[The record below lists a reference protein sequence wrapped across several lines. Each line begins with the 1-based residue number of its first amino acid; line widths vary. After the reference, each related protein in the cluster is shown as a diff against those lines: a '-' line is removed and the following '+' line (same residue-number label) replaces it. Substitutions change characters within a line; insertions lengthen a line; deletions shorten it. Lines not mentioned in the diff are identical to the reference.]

1 MGVLDFLL
9 VARMRQLIIGW
20 AMLVGLGVALA
31 LAVVLPTKYES
42 IAKVQV
48 DSIQRNDLTGL
59 VEPRVRVAEYL
70 GQQAA
75 VAASRVVAL
84 KVIDM
89 LVADGALVL
98 SDYESRWRKETG
110 GELIAGNDKR
120 LWAADELLHDLKI
133 TANDIESTLEL
144 SYRAEDPAQAAR
156 IANAFAS
163 AYMETIADKKQRRFS
178 RKAASFSDET
188 RSLADDVNR
197 AQDELAAYREVS
209 GILPLGVQK
218 IEAAEVE
225 YAALTARLAEARADE
240 AEALSLLRQAQTTP
254 RGQLVNFPLPDDAI
268 PGRQAQMR
276 LAAVSATLARIA
288 DRFGPQYPDYIEAA
302 REKAALEDNILQ
314 SIVDRAD
321 YATRRVSALEAS
333 AAKMKAELTEM
344 QTMRQKYDLLENK
357 VSASQDTYNLVATRS
372 LQEALQARVDS
383 IDVFLLARGVPASEP
398 ATPPFWIVVLLG
410 VAAGATIGAGA
421 AVFVELYEGR
431 VRSADAV
438 RQAFRTQVTGE
449 VTPPRRKRGFA
460 PRFFVRN
467 TA

>member
-9 VARMRQLIIGW
+9 VARMRRLIIGW
-20 AMLVGLGVALA
+20 AMMVGLGVALA
-31 LAVVLPTKYES
+31 LGVVLPTKYES
-42 IAKVQV
+42 VAKVQV

-98 SDYESRWRKETG
+98 ADYESRWRKETG
-110 GELIAGNDKR
+110 GELVAGNDKR
-120 LWAADELLHDLKI
+120 LWAADELLRDLQI

-156 IANAFAS
+156 IVNAFAS
-163 AYMETIADKKQRRFS
+163 AYMETIIDKKQRQFS

-197 AQDELAAYREVS
+197 AQDELAAYREES

-218 IEAAEVE
+218 SEAAEVE

-254 RGQLVNFPLPDDAI
+254 RDQLVNFPLPDDAI

-276 LAAVSATLARIA
+276 LAAVAATLARIA

-302 REKAALEDNILQ
+302 REKASLEQNILQ
-314 SIVDRAD
+314 SIIDRAD
-321 YATRRVSALEAS
+321 YATRRVVALEAS
-333 AAKMKAELTEM
+333 AAQMKADLTEM

-383 IDVFLLARGVPASEP
+383 IDVFLLARGVPSSKP

-410 VAAGATIGAGA
+410 VAAGAAIGAGV
-421 AVFVELYEGR
+421 AVFIELYEGR
-431 VRSADAV
+431 VRSAAAV
-438 RQAFRTQVTGE
+438 RQALRTQITGE
-449 VTPPRRKRGFA
+449 VTQPRRKGGFA
-460 PRFFVRN
+460 PRLFIRK